1 MVLFIHGRRLVAE
14 AERDFSS
21 IYPFLKLQFLQYPIN
36 GNGPVQKARATQRL
50 NEIWHFKS
58 DNSSVDINDQMTVSD
73 LKSTVNVRFGLLS
86 RLFRKSGSAWL
97 EVTLT
102 QGWTLKQ
109 QNDHGRELSED
120 KLLPGNVMED
130 YDLHRDPD

>member
-1 MVLFIHGRRLVAE
+1 MILFIHGRRLVAE
-14 AERDFSS
+14 AERDFSQN
-21 IYPFLKLQFLQYPIN
+21 YPYLKLQFLQHSAN
-36 GNGPVQKARATQRL
+36 GNTPLQKAKATQRL
-50 NEIWHFKS
+50 NEIWYFKS
-58 DNSSVDINDQMTVSD
+58 DNGSVDINDQITVGD
-73 LKSTVNVRFGLLS
+73 LKSMLNMRFGLLS

-120 KLLPGNVMED
+120 KLLPGSVIED